1 MITTYS
7 TLDRTSSYLILQL
20 TDLRINARL
29 FGHNAMS
36 QLETDL
42 LDIADEACH
51 EGRRLG
57 VNKLVMAG
65 LGGCVSPL
73 LHTSGRQLGCAEAV
87 VMAAQ
92 LFNQLINALS
102 SQFEIEIFG
111 VTGTVQSFTGEVA
124 IRASNAMR
132 YIDGLVYCSLAR
144 YLRGEPGIVFRG
156 LEEEAMLLN
165 AGESSFIWSY
175 RYDPESPR
183 DLPIQSSL
191 TLAEPDHSDH
201 HGCCVVTLLAHRI

>member
-42 LDIADEACH
+42 LDIADEACY

-65 LGGCVSPL
+65 LGGCVSPFL
-73 LHTSGRQLGCAEAV
+73 QASEHQLGCAEAV

-92 LFNQLINALS
+92 LFTQLINALS

-111 VTGTVQSFTGEVA
+111 VTGTVQSFTGELAV
-124 IRASNAMR
+124 RASNAMR
-132 YIDGLVYCSLAR
+132 FIDGLVYCSLER
-144 YLRGEPGIVFRG
+144 NLRHETGIVFRG
-156 LEEEAMLLN
+156 IEEEAMLLK
-165 AGESSFIWSY
+165 AGESSFLCSY
-175 RYDPESPR
+175 QYDLDSPR

-201 HGCCVVTLLAHRI
+201 HGCLCSDLVGS

>member
-7 TLDRTSSYLILQL
+7 TLDRTASYLILHL
-20 TDLRINARL
+20 TDLRINARM
-29 FGHNAMS
+29 FGHHAMS

-42 LDIADEACH
+42 LDIADEARR

-57 VNKLVMAG
+57 VNKLVIAG

-73 LHTSGRQLGCAEAV
+73 LQTSGHQLGCAEAV

-92 LFNQLINALS
+92 LFTQLINALS

-111 VTGTVQSFTGEVA
+111 VTGTVQAFTGELAV
-124 IRASNAMR
+124 RASNAMR
-132 YIDGLVYCSLAR
+132 FIDGLVYCSLER
-144 YLRGEPGIVFRG
+144 DLRQEPGVVFRG
-156 LEEEAMLLN
+156 IEEEAMLLK
-165 AGESSFIWSY
+165 AGESSFLWSY
-175 RYDPESPR
+175 QYDLDSPR

-191 TLAEPDHSDH
+191 SLAE
-201 HGCCVVTLLAHRI
+201 VVVMD

>member
-7 TLDRTSSYLILQL
+7 TLDRTSSYLILHL

-29 FGHNAMS
+29 SGHNAMS
-36 QLETDL
+36 QLETDW
-42 LDIADEACH
+42 LDIADKACH

-57 VNKLVMAG
+57 VNKLMMAG

-92 LFNQLINALS
+92 LFTQLINALS

-111 VTGTVQSFTGEVA
+111 VTGTVQSLTGELA

-132 YIDGLVYCSLAR
+132 YIDGLIYRSLER
-144 YLRGEPGIVFRG
+144 DLRQELGLVFRG
-156 LEEEAMLLN
+156 IEEEAMLLM
-165 AGESSFIWSY
+165 AGESSFLWSY
-175 RYDPESPR
+175 HYDLDSPR

-191 TLAEPDHSDH
+191 SLAE
-201 HGCCVVTLLAHRI
+201 VVVMD

>member
-7 TLDRTSSYLILQL
+7 TLDRTASYLILHL
-20 TDLRINARL
+20 TDLRINARM
-29 FGHNAMS
+29 FGHHAMS

-42 LDIADEACH
+42 LDIADEARR

-57 VNKLVMAG
+57 VNKLVVAG

-73 LHTSGRQLGCAEAV
+73 LQTSGHQLGCAEAV

-92 LFNQLINALS
+92 LFTQLINALS

-111 VTGTVQSFTGEVA
+111 VTGTVQAFTGELAV
-124 IRASNAMR
+124 RASNAMR
-132 YIDGLVYCSLAR
+132 FIDGLVYCSLER
-144 YLRGEPGIVFRG
+144 NLRQETGIVFRG
-156 LEEEAMLLN
+156 IEEEAMLLK
-165 AGESSFIWSY
+165 AGESSFLWSY
-175 RYDPESPR
+175 HYDLDSPR

-191 TLAEPDHSDH
+191 SLAE
-201 HGCCVVTLLAHRI
+201 VVVMD